1 MSRRRLGLRKRLALN
16 IFSEL
21 YASTV
26 REHRLD
32 TLFWECT
39 LRCNLSC
46 RHCGSDCRG
55 DPGVADMPL
64 ADFLKVLDEEVTPHV
79 DPADVL
85 VIFSGGEVLVRA
97 DLEEAGAEV
106 TRRGYPWGMVTNG
119 MALTPERFGRLLD
132 AGLKSVSV
140 SLDGFEREHN
150 YIRGNP
156 RSYDRALEAVRM
168 IVREPSLSYD
178 VVTCVTGAMV
188 PQLEAF
194 RDMLL
199 SEGVRHW
206 RLFSIFPMG
215 RAKNDPTLRM
225 TDAQFREM
233 LAGGRGRRAGS
244 RSAMPAKASWAV
256 TRPRSATISTNAP
269 RVFRWLRSV
278 STGPFRGARRSA
290 PTTIRE
296 TSTGIGSGT
305 CGRTASSR
313 SATANGRAGANA
325 PIARCSATARAA
337 ACTCGATTANC
348 STATTAG
355 CDRSE
360 MVQIAPP
367 DQVFVVFARIG
378 LPVGH
383 YVQPVGNAGHV
394 AVHVVGEQNP
404 FRGLFLPDE
413 CLERCNVQGC
423 NLRERLVEQD
433 EPGRAAQ
440 DDETFQNPLFPAR
453 QLPDAGS
460 AQGNELRKPPFQ
472 VFPLQP
478 EIAERAFQ
486 PQPSGNERMLRK
498 VANLLFGKPSVP
510 FPVDAH

>member
-46 RHCGSDCRG
+46 RHCGSDCRV

-140 SLDGFEREHN
+140 SLDGFEREHD

-178 VVTCVTGAMV
+178 VAN
-188 PQLEAF
+188 
-194 RDMLL
+194 
-199 SEGVRHW
+199 SVRSP
-206 RLFSIFPMG
+206 SI
-215 RAKNDPTLRM
+215 
-225 TDAQFREM
+225 
-233 LAGGRGRRAGS
+233 
-244 RSAMPAKASWAV
+244 RSS
-256 TRPRSATISTNAP
+256 
-269 RVFRWLRSV
+269 
-278 STGPFRGARRSA
+278 RRS
-290 PTTIRE
+290 
-296 TSTGIGSGT
+296 
-305 CGRTASSR
+305 RT
-313 SATANGRAGANA
+313 
-325 PIARCSATARAA
+325 
-337 ACTCGATTANC
+337 
-348 STATTAG
+348 
-355 CDRSE
+355 
-360 MVQIAPP
+360 
-367 DQVFVVFARIG
+367 
-378 LPVGH
+378 
-383 YVQPVGNAGHV
+383 
-394 AVHVVGEQNP
+394 
-404 FRGLFLPDE
+404 
-413 CLERCNVQGC
+413 
-423 NLRERLVEQD
+423 
-433 EPGRAAQ
+433 
-440 DDETFQNPLFPAR
+440 
-453 QLPDAGS
+453 
-460 AQGNELRKPPFQ
+460 
-472 VFPLQP
+472 
-478 EIAERAFQ
+478 
-486 PQPSGNERMLRK
+486 
-498 VANLLFGKPSVP
+498 
-510 FPVDAH
+510 

>member
-46 RHCGSDCRG
+46 RHCGSDCRV

-140 SLDGFEREHN
+140 SLDGFER
-150 YIRGNP
+150 
-156 RSYDRALEAVRM
+156 
-168 IVREPSLSYD
+168 
-178 VVTCVTGAMV
+178 AMV

-233 LAGGRGRRAGS
+233 LEFIRRTRQEGRIEVSYACEGFLGGYEAEVRDHFYQCAAGVSVASIRVDGAISGCTSIRANYHQGNIY
-244 RSAMPAKASWAV
+244 RDRFWDV
-256 TRPRSATISTNAP
+256 WQNR
-269 RVFRWLRSV
+269 FE
-278 STGPFRGARRSA
+278 PFRDREWARRGECA
-290 PTTIRE
+290 D
-296 TSTGIGSGT
+296 
-305 CGRTASSR
+305 
-313 SATANGRAGANA
+313 
-325 PIARCSATARAA
+325 CSMFRY
-337 ACTCGATTANC
+337 CQGGGMHLRGDDGELLYC
-348 STATTAG
+348 
-355 CDRSE
+355 
-360 MVQIAPP
+360 
-367 DQVFVVFARIG
+367 
-378 LPVGH
+378 H
-383 YVQPVGNAGHV
+383 YH
-394 AVHVVGEQNP
+394 
-404 FRGLFLPDE
+404 
-413 CLERCNVQGC
+413 
-423 NLRERLVEQD
+423 RL
-433 EPGRAAQ
+433 
-440 DDETFQNPLFPAR
+440 
-453 QLPDAGS
+453 
-460 AQGNELRKPPFQ
+460 
-472 VFPLQP
+472 
-478 EIAERAFQ
+478 
-486 PQPSGNERMLRK
+486 
-498 VANLLFGKPSVP
+498 
-510 FPVDAH
+510 